1 MLTVKTIVEW
11 YTPTSRTIGDM
22 NAKVGQNNDNKEV
35 VIWETW

>member
-11 YTPTSRTIGDM
+11 YAPTSRTIGDM
-22 NAKVGQNNDNKEV
+22 NAKVGQNNGNKEV